1 MLKSLSIQNIAV
13 IEKAQIEFS
22 KGLNVL
28 TGETGAGK
36 SIIIDSINAILGERT
51 SRELVRSGCD
61 NAFVSAYFED
71 VDESVNALLDEL
83 GIERE
88 DDNSLV
94 VSRKISAQGKSVFRI
109 NGVQVTAS
117 MLKSLGR
124 SLINI
129 HGQHDS
135 QALLNPD
142 EHFKFLD
149 SYANISPLL
158 DEYKASF
165 KKLLSVRRR
174 LKELTADADDRDK
187 QIELLDYQIN
197 ELSQAEI
204 KVGEWDELKQR
215 KELILNSQS
224 ITQALTDLNVAFSGN
239 DETMGVIGTV
249 SSVSKSVASVS
260 KNDTQLKQILEKLE
274 ALNDSCEIIKDM
286 AQEKL
291 ESIDFQP
298 DELDKIEERL
308 SLLYDFS
315 NKYGETEQDMLY
327 YLENAVNR
335 RKSFDNSDE
344 ELERLNAQYDEAF
357 STTVSLSQKLTAER
371 KSAAK
376 RLSEEICEQ
385 LMYLDMPKTVFSVD
399 FQKGNLSSNGEDKIE
414 FLISTNPGEPPKPLV
429 KIASGGELSRIM
441 LAIKSIIAK
450 NDSVQTLIFDE
461 IDTGVSGKASR
472 KIGLKLKEVGES
484 TQVICVTHS
493 AQIASVADN
502 HLLIEKKYDEQSTF
516 TSVRPLDYQG
526 RRYELARIMGGLEI
540 TDSLLTTAEEMLDDN
555 EIISI

>member
-71 VDESVNALLDEL
+71 VDDSVNELLDEL

-124 SLINI
+124 LLINI

-197 ELSQAEI
+197 ELSQADI

-344 ELERLNAQYDEAF
+344 ELERLNSQYDEAF
-357 STTVSLSQKLTAER
+357 TTTVSLSQKLTAER
-371 KSAAK
+371 KSAAQ
-376 RLSEEICEQ
+376 RLSKEICEQ

>member
-117 MLKSLGR
+117 MLKSLGGL
-124 SLINI
+124 LINI

-158 DEYKASF
+158 DEYKSSF

-197 ELSQAEI
+197 ELSQADI

-371 KSAAK
+371 KSAAQ